1 MAFKIGA
8 ALGGFAT
15 TLAERVAEEEKR
27 VDLLT
32 NRALDLHTQ
41 LKLERDKENA
51 TNLKNAENLI
61 NALGI
66 TGLDLETRAA
76 IAQGGEVSVKHA
88 LNQFDAA
95 TAKGVDFKTVY
106 NVANVTPG
114 TEEFTAND
122 WASQIVKPLPE
133 PEIATGVLGESQ
145 TVFGPDPQ
153 AVLKRKIAVSTPDEI
168 NNAVSQVFKPAE
180 LNIDMSQL
188 SDKADQYTSIEAALV
203 GTTYLLRQ
211 EEAKGDDANA
221 DTIAR
226 LEGDLIAYSMLEKDG
241 GKKSM
246 ADRIDALGVTIAEY
260 DAMPEENRP
269 DDWQIKRDAA
279 QSTMD
284 SFIRVSNSI
293 KSKQDLSA
301 EKFSSHNALLVSIDN
316 QLLYAKGKD
325 KDNLLQQRKTIF
337 DQMLADKKA
346 LAEAEG
352 GDAGDYTVFSS
363 QSVDS
368 ILNNALKR
376 SLEPQGFEFGLQ
388 GQLLT
393 KLKGNEAAYIVG
405 SYAAIDEVETT
416 YKDVSDNVLSNA
428 LQAQKNRI
436 DNTLTSYKN
445 NKFSTYLSNQ
455 QLQPAKETEGFY
467 IEPDV
472 GTAVKNA
479 ENGKYKVGD
488 IIRTENPAGDTVM
501 RMWTGTNFI

>member
-8 ALGGFAT
+8 AFGGFAT

-106 NVANVTPG
+106 NVTAPTPG
-114 TEEFTAND
+114 TEEFTASN

-153 AVLKRKIAVSTPDEI
+153 AVLKRKIAAATPEEI

-188 SDKADQYTSIEAALV
+188 SDKADLYSGIEAALV
-203 GTTYLLRQ
+203 GTAQLLQQ
-211 EEAKGDDANA
+211 ERAKGDDANA
-221 DTIAR
+221 ETISR
-226 LEGDLIAYSMLEKDG
+226 LESDLIVFGMLD
-241 GKKSM
+241 KKKGLS
-246 ADRIDALGVTIAEY
+246 DHIDALGITIAEL
-260 DAMPEENRP
+260 DAMPEADRP
-269 DDWQIKRDAA
+269 VDWQSQIDTARN
-279 QSTMD
+279 TMD
-284 SFIRVSNSI
+284 SFIRVSNQI
-293 KSKQDLSA
+293 NSKQDLSV
-301 EKFSSHNALLVSIDN
+301 EKFSSHNSLLVSIDN

-325 KDNLLQQRKTIF
+325 KEDLLQQRKTIF
-337 DQMLADKKA
+337 EQMLADKKA

-352 GDAGDYTVFSS
+352 GKPQDYTMLSNES
-363 QSVDS
+363 LNS
-368 ILNNALKR
+368 ILNNSFKRALQP
-376 SLEPQGFEFGLQ
+376 LGFEYGLE

-405 SYAAIDEVETT
+405 SYAAIDEITT
-416 YKDVSDNVLSNA
+416 SYDSLIGEDKLLTNA

-436 DNTLTSYKN
+436 DNTLASYKN

-467 IEPDV
+467 IEPDFK
-472 GTAVKNA
+472 TAA
-479 ENGKYKVGD
+479 EQAAQGKYKLGD
-488 IIRTENPAGDTVM
+488 IVRTTDAQGNTKSF
-501 RMWTGTNFI
+501 MWTGVTFI

>member
-15 TLAERVAEEEKR
+15 TIAERVAEEEKR

-32 NRALDLHTQ
+32 DKALDLHTR
-41 LKLERDKENA
+41 LKLERDKENE

-61 NALGI
+61 NALSI

-76 IAQGGEVSVKHA
+76 IAQGGEFSVKHV
-88 LNQFDAA
+88 LNQFEAA
-95 TAKGVDFKTVY
+95 TAKGVDFNTVY
-106 NVANVTPG
+106 NVAATTPG
-114 TEEFTAND
+114 TEEFTATD
-122 WASQIVKPLPE
+122 WASQIVTPLPD

-145 TVFGPDPQ
+145 TIFGPDPQ
-153 AVLKRKIAVSTPDEI
+153 AELKRKIATVTPDEI
-168 NNAVSQVFKPAE
+168 NNAVSQVFQPAK
-180 LNIDMSQL
+180 LNVNLSEL
-188 SDKADQYTSIEAALV
+188 SDKADQYTSIEGALV
-203 GTTYLLRQ
+203 GTTYLLQQ
-211 EEAKGDDANA
+211 EKAKGDEANA

-260 DAMPEENRP
+260 DAMPEESRP
-269 DDWQIKRDAA
+269 DDWQSKRDAA

-293 KSKQDLSA
+293 KTKQDLSS

-316 QLLYAKGKD
+316 QLLFATGADKD
-325 KDNLLQQRKTIF
+325 KLVEQRQAIF
-337 DQMLADKKA
+337 NQMIADKKA

-352 GDAGDYTVFSS
+352 GDASDYTVFSS

-376 SLEPQGFEFGLQ
+376 SLQPQGFEFGLE

-405 SYAAIDEVETT
+405 SYSALDEVRTT
-416 YKDVSDNVLSNA
+416 YKDVTDNVLTNA
-428 LQAQKNRI
+428 LTAQQNRI

-445 NKFSTYLSNQ
+445 TKFNTYLTNQ
-455 QLQPAKETEGFY
+455 QENKDTEGFY
-467 IEPDV
+467 VEPDV
-472 GTAVKNA
+472 GTAVQNA

-488 IIRTENPAGDTVM
+488 IIRTKNPAGETVM
-501 RMWTGTNFI
+501 RMWTGTDFI